1 MTFPKKRCGTCIGR
15 KVSCDRRLPRCS
27 SCVRSN
33 RVCTGYGFR
42 LSWPT
47 KDNGKRMIVGQAEPR
62 FRRTRH
68 KESSSGQFHMINVTF
83 WDIEV
88 YRNRTSTRD
97 GYIIPPLHQSLS
109 RPAFGFSA
117 NEQDLFEFFEKQ
129 VAVRLASISDRPLGF
144 ALLRL
149 AASDQ
154 SLAAVALRRSI
165 VAIAFH
171 FRYGPGMRAE
181 ELKLSAIRALAAS
194 AAQGIESQNSIQH
207 VAAMMSL
214 CLAETQQ
221 NSTRSNQWLSY
232 LRAAGKVI
240 ETVSLD
246 SFGRVTDGPI
256 MVEWVYYHEV
266 LAQFSIRHWRQHGT
280 GVSGQPY
287 HTKLPFYLLWEK
299 ERWDPTAETM
309 QWMIPM
315 VHQPAF
321 APLHL
326 LSRAVAETLPSGDPN
341 ARHEVYRIKVA
352 RLKQEIMGLKIP
364 TPSDPA
370 TKTVAARAEVF
381 RISALVYLSRSTR
394 QDLLNPSELH
404 LLVDKALCLM
414 KNMGPCER
422 PLPLLILGGE
432 ARTDIERLRI
442 LDLVPEK
449 DASIPWREAHLMRM
463 LLQALWIQNDL
474 EFESNVELDYTEK
487 LSVIFNASDFPPH
500 FH

>member
-1 MTFPKKRCGTCIGR
+1 MTLPKKRCGTCIGR
-15 KVSCDRRLPRCS
+15 KISCDRRLPRCS

-33 RVCTGYGFR
+33 RVCTGYGLR
-42 LSWPT
+42 LSWPR
-47 KDNGKRMIVGQAEPR
+47 KDDGKRMIVGQAEPL
-62 FRRTRH
+62 FKRTRH
-68 KESSSGQFHMINVTF
+68 TDFSGQIHMINVTF

-97 GYIIPPLHQSLS
+97 GHIIPPLYHSLS
-109 RPAFGFSA
+109 RPTSELSA
-117 NEQDLFEFFEKQ
+117 NEQDLFQFFEKQ
-129 VAVRLASISDRPLGF
+129 VAVGLASFSNRPLGS

-149 AASDQ
+149 ASSDQ
-154 SLAAVALRRSI
+154 SLAAVALRRSL
-165 VAIAFH
+165 VAVAFH
-171 FRYGPGMRAE
+171 YRYGPGMRAE

-221 NSTRSNQWLSY
+221 NSTRANQWISY

-240 ETVSLD
+240 EAVSLE

-266 LAQFSIRHWRQHGT
+266 LAQFSMRHWRQHGT
-280 GVSGQPY
+280 GVSSHPH
-287 HTKLPFYLLWEK
+287 HTKLPFYLLCEK
-299 ERWDPTAETM
+299 ARWNPTTEIA
-309 QWMIPM
+309 QWIIPI
-315 VHQPAF
+315 VHQTTF

-326 LSRAVAETLPSGDPN
+326 LSRAVAEILPSGDPN
-341 ARHEVYRIKVA
+341 AHHEAYKIKVA

-370 TKTVAARAEVF
+370 TKSGAARAEVF
-381 RISALVYLSRSTR
+381 RISALVYLSRSTD
-394 QDLLNPSELH
+394 QDLLHPSELH

-442 LDLVPEK
+442 LDLVPDK
-449 DASIPWREAHLMRM
+449 DASIPWRETHFMRM
-463 LLQALWIQNDL
+463 FLQALWIQNDL
-474 EFESNVELDYTEK
+474 EFESNVELNYTEK
-487 LSVIFNASDFPPH
+487 LSAIFNASEFPPH